1 MIRYPLA
8 QLYQEVAYLA
18 LNFNWSR
25 SEILALDHQE
35 RRQWVTQINQ
45 LLN

>member
-18 LNFNWSR
+18 LHFNWSR
-25 SEILALDHQE
+25 EAILDLEHQE
-35 RRQWVTQINQ
+35 RRQWVQEINQ
-45 LLN
+45 LLS

>member
-18 LNFNWSR
+18 LHFNWSR
-25 SEILALDHQE
+25 LEILELDHQE

-45 LLN
+45 LLS